1 MALSFIFDAS
11 KETPASLAKKRAV
24 ADALASRNQ
33 VPRNVGEGISALA
46 DGVVAAVLGSR
57 ADAGEKAGREH
68 AATTMAQTLG
78 AGMFPDAPTSKP
90 SASTSSAPV
99 DYKGDEIAWTDAKP
113 YQKALLNTIAGP
125 ESGGRYDIIYG
136 GGRFDDFSRHPGR
149 AVRIQTGP
157 NAGRTSSAAGK
168 YQFLGSTWDDQAGK
182 LGLADFS
189 PANQDQAAWNLAAET
204 YKTKTGQDLVAVL
217 ESGDPAAL
225 ATVGKVLNPIWTS
238 LPGGIEQGTNTDRF
252 VATYQRAL
260 SAGALPAQAKQ
271 VAQQEQAQPVQVA
284 SLDPSAGIAQATA
297 RPMPEEYANIGL
309 SQDAWAGMNAPT
321 GGTPAAATEL
331 PAAPQNGAPQGA
343 GSPGEIRKGPDGQ
356 SYQYAETTGM
366 AGASGS
372 QGWIRVNAPQGAQSV
387 AAATTP
393 AAQRVLSAMMS
404 QEPMGGAP
412 APLSASGAYPQVTGA
427 LAKAAADSEMPVD
440 TPGTQRV
447 AQALGGGAEAY
458 RGTAIDS
465 DMPGHEPLPPGEAG
479 PSIQQLMQAASDP
492 WLNEQQRALVNTML
506 EQKMQ
511 SADPIRRLQIQKLQ
525 KELGTPHK
533 QWQKLDDN
541 TLFDPATGETK
552 SIGKIGAGAF
562 RFQGNS
568 VEAQSLNGLMDS
580 GALTPEQAQQLGAG
594 KTVTGPNGET
604 IFMTPQGVF
613 GQTSPGGPAMP
624 ITPQATPAPAP
635 LNPAAPTPAPAP
647 TTVPAPAQPQRPGM
661 IPITDAKPVRATEA
675 QRNRTSNV
683 DQAFTTITNE
693 LDRYE
698 KLVSETGIEAKP
710 GQAKDNLN
718 TVRQGI
724 MLQMKELFNLGVL
737 NGPDLS
743 LMERMIYDPVVD
755 PLKEGGIANLPD
767 QLWTGVTGGAGERA
781 KNSVAELKRML
792 GNIKSSVDSS
802 VDKQTPTPDGTTAP
816 AAPGEWKVLPNGV
829 KIRVKP

>member
-57 ADAGEKAGREH
+57 ADAGEKAGRDH

-78 AGMFPDAPTSKP
+78 AGAFPDAPPSKP
-90 SASTSSAPV
+90 SASTSSAPI
-99 DYKGDEIAWTDAKP
+99 DYKGDELAWADAQP

-136 GGRFDDFSRHPGR
+136 GGRFDDFSKHPGQ

-168 YQFLGSTWDDQAGK
+168 YQFLGSTWEDQAGK
-182 LGLADFS
+182 LGLTDFS
-189 PANQDQAAWNLAAET
+189 PANQDKAAWNLAAET
-204 YKTKTGQDLVAVL
+204 YKAKTGQDLDGVL
-217 ESGDPAAL
+217 QSGDPTAL
-225 ATVGKVLNPIWTS
+225 AKVGQVLNPIWTS

-260 SAGALPAQAKQ
+260 NAGASPTQAKQ
-271 VAQQEQAQPVQVA
+271 VAQVEQAQPVQVA
-284 SLDPSAGIAQATA
+284 SLDPSAGVTRATA

-309 SQDAWAGMNAPT
+309 SQDAWSRMNEPT
-321 GGTPAAATEL
+321 GSAPSAATAS
-331 PAAPQNGAPQGA
+331 PAQP
-343 GSPGEIRKGPDGQ
+343 PGEVRKGPDGQ
-356 SYQYAETTGM
+356 TYQYAETTGM

-372 QGWIRVNAPQGAQSV
+372 QGWIRVNAPQTAQPV

-412 APLSASGAYPQVTGA
+412 AAISGAASRVTGA
-427 LAKAAADSEMPVD
+427 LEKVAPGNQQAAGS
-440 TPGTQRV
+440 PGTQRV

-465 DMPGHEPLPPGEAG
+465 DMPGHEPLQPGEAG

-525 KELGTPHK
+525 KELGTPQK

-552 SIGKIGAGAF
+552 SIGKTGTDAF

-613 GQTSPGGPAMP
+613 GQATPGGPAMP
-624 ITPQATPAPAP
+624 ITPQAAPAPSSPAVPTPGPAPAP
-635 LNPAAPTPAPAP
+635 SIP
-647 TTVPAPAQPQRPGM
+647 PAPAQSQRPGM
-661 IPITDAKPVRATEA
+661 IPITDPKPVRATEA
-675 QRNRTSNV
+675 QRNRSSNV
-683 DQAFTTITNE
+683 DQAFSTITNE

-698 KLVSETGIEAKP
+698 KLVGETGIEAKP
-710 GQAKDNLN
+710 GQSKDNLN

-767 QLWTGVTGGAGERA
+767 QIWTGITGGAGERA

-792 GNIKSSVDSS
+792 TNIKESVGKSVD
-802 VDKQTPTPDGTTAP
+802 QPGAP
-816 AAPGEWKVLPNGV
+816 APTDTGGWKDMGNGV
-829 KIRVKP
+829 KIRVKQ